1 MSAALAIVPRDPD
14 AIDCPFAE
22 GAWWGVAHWA
32 EHPATTRA
40 CADLAARLAPLR
52 PLVVARCAAPLWTE
66 TLLRALDALTYLTR
80 EVAPALLL
88 RLPRPA
94 VPATHT
100 PRRYALD
107 AVAEELR
114 RTEGGEPLRDL
125 FEGARAAW
133 TSVGWSGP
141 SALLFDLDLA
151 WTHAT
156 IAANRRDP
164 DRMYIAGRCA
174 AWLAATAGS
183 PCGSTRPEL
192 DTWEPAERLAGIL
205 AGVAPCSR

>member
-1 MSAALAIVPRDPD
+1 MSSALAIVPRDPD

-40 CADLAARLAPLR
+40 CADLAERLAPLR
-52 PLVVARCAAPLWTE
+52 PLVVARCASPLWTE
-66 TLLRALDALTYLTR
+66 TLLRATDALAFVTR

-94 VPATHT
+94 EPSKHV
-100 PRRYALD
+100 PRRFELD

-114 RTEGGEPLRDL
+114 RAEGGEALRDL
-125 FEGARAAW
+125 FDGAREAW
-133 TSVGWSGP
+133 TGVGWLGP
-141 SALLFDLDLA
+141 TALLYDVSLA

-156 IAANRRDP
+156 IAAERRDP
-164 DRMYIAGRCA
+164 DRMYVAGRCA

-183 PCGSTRPEL
+183 PCGSARPEL
-192 DTWEPAERLAGIL
+192 DTWEPSERLAGIL
-205 AGVAPCSR
+205 AGEAGP